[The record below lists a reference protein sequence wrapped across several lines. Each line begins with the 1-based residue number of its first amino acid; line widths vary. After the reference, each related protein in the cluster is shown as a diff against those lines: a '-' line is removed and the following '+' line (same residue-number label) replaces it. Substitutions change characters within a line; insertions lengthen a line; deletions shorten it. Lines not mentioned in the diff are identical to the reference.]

1 MTIKRGPKPERGFTI
16 IDNTALRDRALS
28 FRARGILGYVLS
40 NVDGWTTS
48 AEEIARMGTEGRD
61 AVRTALAELEAA
73 GYLERHQRRTARGT
87 FITDWVMHETPVG
100 PGVSAGQTASDF
112 QSSDNQSSDGQPSV
126 HQPSDSQALK
136 ALEDQREDHQQ
147 ETAAPSAPEQPSL
160 IEADVP
166 TATVGPQDS
175 AADAAKELLRW
186 WWERQDPK
194 PAGRSAWHSGLAS
207 VRAVL
212 EAGWSP
218 HQVGQALKVT
228 PPPLSVGTL
237 EFALNNARRQA
248 GKPTRMDSNRS
259 VVAQMEAEFYGQH
272 QPQRPQLRAIAGG
285 EDAPEWTL

>member
-40 NVDGWTTS
+40 NVEGWETS
-48 AEEIARMGTEGRD
+48 AEAIARMGTEGRD
-61 AVRTALAELEAA
+61 AVRTALNELEAA
-73 GYLERHQRRTARGT
+73 GYLQRSPHRGADGRWAT
-87 FITDWVMHETPVG
+87 EWVMHETPQAAD
-100 PGVSAGQTASDF
+100 VSAGQDRRWESDA
-112 QSSDNQSSDGQPSV
+112 DNPRRLNRSGSTDAV
-126 HQPSDSQALK
+126 SQALK
-136 ALEDQREDHQQ
+136 EEDHQEDHQ
-147 ETAAPSAPEQPSL
+147 EDPALADARAEAPPLFEVEAA
-160 IEADVP
+160 VP

-175 AADAAKELLRW
+175 EPDAAKELLRW

-212 EAGWSP
+212 EAGWTP
-218 HQVGQALKVT
+218 RDVGQALKVT

-259 VVAQMEAEFYGQH
+259 VVAQMEAEFYGQ
-272 QPQRPQLRAIAGG
+272 QQRPQLRAIAGG